1 MKTVQDTVQDRAGF
15 PSVHP
20 MTEPMRVAVQQEL
33 DAILTSTAF
42 HGAERCK
49 QFLAYVVH
57 HQVEGRPELL
67 KERTI
72 GTEVFQRPAGY
83 ATGEDPVVRVQ
94 AGKVRHRLEQFYQT
108 RVDKPKVRIEL
119 PLGSYSP
126 LFQWSTPAAS
136 AKSAAVVAE
145 EKNDSTSA
153 PHRFWS
159 RRFLL
164 WGISVGMVLFLGIV
178 GTVFWF
184 ARQNERQKNAMEVFW
199 APIFASQ
206 QPVLICLAQPVV
218 YRPTQQLYRQYANT
232 HNGAFRTE
240 VERTNVPLP
249 LKESDPIHW
258 GDLYLSR
265 DYGVAVGDAYA
276 AVDLSGTL
284 GRLGKPSQVRIGTG
298 YSFEDLRNSPAVLVG
313 AFNNNWTMQLSPNLH
328 FNFAEDHEDFTIR
341 EAAPGSRVWR
351 VHLDDHGQVA
361 EDYALIGRVL
371 DSKTG
376 QFTVIVAGI
385 AGAGTRS
392 AGDMVSNPAALE
404 LALRG
409 LPAGWQNKNLEL
421 VVETSVTEGIPG
433 PAHVVA
439 SYTW

>member
-1 MKTVQDTVQDRAGF
+1 MKTVQDTVQDRAG
-15 PSVHP
+15 SSSANP
-20 MTEPMRVAVQQEL
+20 MTDPLRGAVQEEL
-33 DAILTSTAF
+33 DAILASTAF

-57 HQVEGRPELL
+57 HQIEGRPELL
-67 KERTI
+67 KERII
-72 GTEVFQRPAGY
+72 GTEVFQRQPGY

-126 LFQWSTPAAS
+126 LFQWSTPAAPAKNIS
-136 AKSAAVVAE
+136 ATVE
-145 EKNDSTSA
+145 EKSGQEA
-153 PHRFWS
+153 PVRVFWS
-159 RRFLL
+159 RRIVL
-164 WGISVGMVLFLGIV
+164 WCVSVAVLFFLGIV
-178 GTVFWF
+178 GTVFWV
-184 ARQNERQKNAMEVFW
+184 ARQNERQKNVMEVFW

-249 LKESDPIHW
+249 LKESDQIHW
-258 GDLYLSR
+258 GDLYLAR

-313 AFNNNWTMQLSPNLH
+313 AFNNNWTMQLTPNLH
-328 FNFAEDHEDFTIR
+328 FNFVEDHEDFAIR

-351 VHLDDHGQVA
+351 VRMDSRWQVTD
-361 EDYALIGRVL
+361 DYALIGRVL

-376 QFTVIVAGI
+376 QFTIIVAGI
-385 AGAGTRS
+385 TGAGTRS
-392 AGDMVSNPAALE
+392 AGDLVSNPAALE
-404 LALRG
+404 LALRD
-409 LPAGWQNKNLEL
+409 LPAGWQNKNLEV

-439 SYTW
+439 RYTW

>member
-1 MKTVQDTVQDRAGF
+1 MKTMQDTAQDRTGLSSA
-15 PSVHP
+15 HP
-20 MTEPMRVAVQQEL
+20 MTAPMREVVQQEL
-33 DAILTSTAF
+33 DAILTSPAF

-57 HQVEGRPELL
+57 HQMDGRPELL

-94 AGKVRHRLEQFYQT
+94 AGKVRHRLEQFYQSRT
-108 RVDKPKVRIEL
+108 DKPKVRIEL

-126 LFQWSTPAAS
+126 LFQWGTPETPVRS
-136 AKSAAVVAE
+136 APVAE
-145 EKNDSTSA
+145 VEKSDPVPVSPRFA
-153 PHRFWS
+153 P
-159 RRFLL
+159 RRLIF
-164 WGISVGMVLFLGIV
+164 WGIAAGLILFLTIV

-184 ARQNERQKNAMEVFW
+184 ARQNEQQKNAMEVFW

-249 LKESDPIHW
+249 LKESDPIRW
-258 GDLYLSR
+258 GDLYLAR

-328 FNFAEDHEDFTIR
+328 FNFVEDREDFAIR
-341 EAAPGSRVWR
+341 EVLPGNRVWR
-351 VHLDDHGQVA
+351 AHWDERGQLT
-361 EDYALIGRVL
+361 EDYALIGRIL

-376 QFTVIVAGI
+376 QFTIIVAGI
-385 AGAGTRS
+385 AGAGTRA
-392 AGDMVSNPAALE
+392 AGNLVSNPSALE

-421 VVETSVTEGIPG
+421 VVDTAVTEGIPG

>member
-1 MKTVQDTVQDRAGF
+1 MKTDMLLDRAGSSAGN
-15 PSVHP
+15 PL
-20 MTEPMRVAVQQEL
+20 TDAMRKTIQEEL
-33 DAILTSTAF
+33 DAILTSSSF

-72 GTEVFQRPAGY
+72 GTEVFQRQPGY

-94 AGKVRHRLEQFYQT
+94 AGKVRHRLEQFYQV
-108 RVDKPKVRIEL
+108 RADKPKVRIEL

-126 LFQWSTPAAS
+126 LFQWAAPAALPES
-136 AKSAAVVAE
+136 VPSAE
-145 EKNDSTSA
+145 EKSVQEPVRRT
-153 PHRFWS
+153 FWS
-159 RRFLL
+159 RRAVI
-164 WGISVGMVLFLGIV
+164 GCISVGLLLFFGIISV
-178 GTVFWF
+178 VFVV
-184 ARQNERQKNAMEVFW
+184 ARQNERRKTAMDVFW

-206 QPVLICLAQPVV
+206 QPVLICLAQPIV
-218 YRPTQQLYRQYANT
+218 YRPSQQLYRQYASS
-232 HNGAFRTE
+232 HDGAFHTE

-249 LKESDPIHW
+249 LKQSDKINW
-258 GDLYLSR
+258 GDMYLAR

-313 AFNNNWTMQLSPNLH
+313 AFNNSWTMQLAPNLH
-328 FNFAEDHEDFTIR
+328 YNFIEDHEDFSIR
-341 EAAPGSRVWR
+341 ASAPSKNVWR
-351 VHLDDHGQVA
+351 VRFDANGGVIG
-361 EDYALIGRVL
+361 DYALIGRVL

-376 QFTVIVAGI
+376 QFTIIVAGI
-385 AGAGTRS
+385 TGAGTRA
-392 AGDMVSNPAALE
+392 AGDLVSNPAALE

-409 LPAGWQNKNLEL
+409 LPAGWQSKNLEL
-421 VVETSVTEGIPG
+421 VLETTVTDSIPG

-439 SYTW
+439 SYSW